1 MKEPEIEVPGVLFQD
16 LSALYFFDCFIVIIV
31 IVVVVVIII
40 IFYIYLETELAGNL
54 LSVPGWH

>member
-1 MKEPEIEVPGVLFQD
+1 MKEPENEVPGVLFQD
-16 LSALYFFDCFIVIIV
+16 LSALYFFDCF
-31 IVVVVVIII
+31 VVVVVVVVII

>member
-1 MKEPEIEVPGVLFQD
+1 MCMPGSYSVVQISPEL
-16 LSALYFFDCFIVIIV
+16 LKNYFVI